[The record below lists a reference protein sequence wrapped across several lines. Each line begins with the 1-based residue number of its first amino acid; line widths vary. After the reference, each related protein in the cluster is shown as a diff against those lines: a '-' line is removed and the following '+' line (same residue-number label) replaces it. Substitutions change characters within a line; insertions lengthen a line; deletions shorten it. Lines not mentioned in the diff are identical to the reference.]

1 MEKLRAE
8 VMERIKEKGLP
19 KEFDDRLKRAAVALV
34 NERYK
39 DSELDN
45 SGFIGDIYV
54 YLNQQVYFII
64 IIIIVILLVDEYIK

>member
-1 MEKLRAE
+1 MEKLREE

-19 KEFDDRLKRAAVALV
+19 KEFDDRLKRAAIALV

-54 YLNQQVYFII
+54 YLNQQVY
-64 IIIIVILLVDEYIK
+64 ILLLLYYFI

>member
-1 MEKLRAE
+1 
-8 VMERIKEKGLP
+8 MERIKEKGLP
-19 KEFDDRLKRAAVALV
+19 KEFDDRLKRAAIALV

-54 YLNQQVYFII
+54 YLNQQVY
-64 IIIIVILLVDEYIK
+64 ILLLLYYFI